1 VEHSKCNTTSDKIL
15 DSIKREKTEKKKET
29 TKRRALPRRV
39 PFSPLL
45 YLTSSPMD
53 VRLHDEGNLPGFQ
66 VLSHSFRSLKS
77 RNVKY

>member
-1 VEHSKCNTTSDKIL
+1 VEDSKCNTTSDKIL
-15 DSIKREKTEKKKET
+15 DSIKREKKKET

-39 PFSPLL
+39 PFSPLP